1 MVLTFTGLHLVRGQ
15 ETADR
20 PEYIVET
27 VSASCR
33 SGNPP
38 SGIQTEGH
46 DIVITE
52 TLEAPNPCY
61 EVTGSV
67 RQVGNRLLVDMDLKK
82 SAGTCVRCAGEVIG
96 QITIKNLPEGTYTVR
111 VRSPRRVFDTTVS
124 IRGE

>member
-1 MVLTFTGLHLVRGQ
+1 MVLTFTGLSLVRGQ
-15 ETADR
+15 EAADQ
-20 PEYIVET
+20 PEFIVET

-33 SGNPP
+33 SENPP

-67 RQVGNRLLVDMDLKK
+67 HQAGNRLLVDMDLKK
-82 SAGTCVRCAGEVIG
+82 TAGACVRCAGEVIG

-111 VRSPRRVFDTTVS
+111 LRSPRRVFESTVN
-124 IRGE
+124 IPGN